1 MPLMCAKC
9 KKARAELSIAD
20 GRIKLCETCFIDYYE
35 KKVKETVEKY
45 DMFESDEAI
54 GVAVSGGKDSGSLL
68 FCLRKIFPKLDIT
81 AIHIN
86 LGIKGYS
93 DHCEMKVKEITD
105 RLGVKLII
113 KRLEDQGFS
122 IDEFKN
128 TIYRRKICSPCGI
141 IKRHLID
148 EMAIKAGV
156 KVLATGHNLD
166 DTVGTMLSAFFSED
180 FRQLVRLKP
189 VLHPHHP
196 LQTKKVKPLLRM
208 TELENYLYA
217 LYSELP
223 IREKSCPHSIGTQS
237 REAKKLLERLSE
249 GKPGF
254 RYQVL
259 NLFLKRLIPM
269 IDDKLEKPELMIC
282 EGCGFPSSS
291 KFCAYCR
298 RVSLVKSVIKH

>member
-1 MPLMCAKC
+1 MPLKCAKC
-9 KKARAELSIAD
+9 GKEKAELSIAD
-20 GRIKLCETCFIDYYE
+20 GRVRLCEICFIDYYE

-45 DMFESDEAI
+45 DMFKPDESLGI
-54 GVAVSGGKDSGSLL
+54 AVSGGKDSSSLL
-68 FCLRKIFPKLDIT
+68 YCLRKIFPKLDIT

-86 LGIKGYS
+86 LGIKNYS
-93 DHCEMKVKEITD
+93 DHCEMKVKELTD
-105 RLGVKLII
+105 RLDVKLII
-113 KRLEDQGFS
+113 KRVEDQGFS
-122 IDEFKN
+122 IDGFKN

-180 FRQLVRLKP
+180 FTQLVRLKP
-189 VLHPHHP
+189 VLYPHHP

-208 TELENYLYA
+208 TELEDYLYA

-223 IREKSCPHSIGTQS
+223 IRNQSCPHSIGTQS
-237 REAKKLLERLSE
+237 RETKKLLERLSE

-259 NLFLKRLIPM
+259 NLFLKKLIPM
-269 IDDKLEKPELMIC
+269 IEDKLKQPDLTIC
-282 EGCGFPSSS
+282 KSCGFPSSS
-291 KFCAYCR
+291 EVCAYCR
-298 RVSLVKSVIKH
+298 RVSLVKSVIN